1 MSGFLAAIGQ
11 QLAQRWA
18 TVLVLPGLVFIATA
32 MAGHALGQVHFYDV
46 ALLLRSAQKLAMQ
59 FDGRPVAAVLAVAG
73 IALGAAAV
81 GLFAQGVGVAA
92 RSAWLADGLPR
103 PFSAIAKFTV
113 DKRCDAWKEA
123 NEAYK
128 KARNASASDETLAQL
143 ADKRNRIALAQPVRP
158 TWIGDRIS
166 AASTRIHNQYHL
178 SLDFAWPRL
187 WLVLP
192 DLVRTEVKDARDS
205 FDRAATLQGWG
216 LLYMTL
222 GIEWWPAAVA
232 GLFTVVLAWRRG
244 RASMGVLADLVESA
258 FDLYAGN
265 LVTSLG
271 FAKAAGPGP
280 GTWLGPSTDG
290 WATINAWI
298 RKGS

>member
-1 MSGFLAAIGQ
+1 MSE
-11 QLAQRWA
+11 RKR
-18 TVLVLPGLVFIATA
+18 PGLSS
-32 MAGHALGQVHFYDV
+32 
-46 ALLLRSAQKLAMQ
+46 R
-59 FDGRPVAAVLAVAG
+59 
-73 IALGAAAV
+73 
-81 GLFAQGVGVAA
+81 
-92 RSAWLADGLPR
+92 
-103 PFSAIAKFTV
+103 
-113 DKRCDAWKEA
+113 
-123 NEAYK
+123 
-128 KARNASASDETLAQL
+128 ETLAQL
-143 ADKRNRIALAQPVRP
+143 ADKRNQTALARPVRP

-166 AASTRIHNQYHL
+166 AASTRIRNQYHL

-192 DLVRTEVKDARDS
+192 DLVRTEVQGARDS

-216 LLYMTL
+216 LLYMAL

-244 RASMGVLADLVESA
+244 RASMGALADLVEAA

-271 FAKAAGPGP
+271 FAKPAGSSP
-280 GTWLGPSTDG
+280 GTWQRPSTDG
-290 WATINAWI
+290 WDTIDEWI